1 MFFWFIAIAVT
12 VIACAALFY
21 AAGPRAVNV
30 TSAEPAGANSHLRQ
44 VLAGIDADQAAGK
57 LGEAEAVAA
66 KGELAREVLRLKA
79 ESAKLERSAK
89 TLGNTPLLAGI
100 GGVAVL
106 ALGLYAV
113 LGSPNMQSQPLAARP
128 EMAAQ
133 KIDLGA
139 AIGQIEAALAANPD
153 DLRGWV
159 VIAPAYMELRRF
171 SDAVKA
177 YRRIVELQGPTL
189 DGQLRLAEALMFE
202 AEGKGSEE
210 AVTVLRTAAA
220 GAPDDELSRL
230 YLAAELTRLGRFDE
244 AVTAWNDVL
253 AMGQGDETWYP
264 AAQQGLLVAQ
274 NNGELP
280 ADEQQNAMIAQ
291 MVTGLQARLDANG
304 GSIEEWTQLV
314 RAYLVLNDKVKA
326 QAAVDAALLAY
337 PKTFDRGEIE
347 TLALGAGLTLNGAK
361 P

>member
-30 TSAEPAGANSHLRQ
+30 TSAEPADANSHLRQ

-79 ESAKLERSAK
+79 ESAKVERSTR
-89 TLGNTPLLAGI
+89 TLGNAPLLAGI

-113 LGSPNMQSQPLAARP
+113 LGSPNMESQPLAARP
-128 EMAAQ
+128 EITAQ
-133 KIDLGA
+133 KIDLGT
-139 AIGQIEAALAANPD
+139 AIGQIETALAANPD

-159 VIAPAYMELRRF
+159 VIAPAYMEMRRF

-177 YRRIVELQGPTL
+177 YRRIVELEGPTL
-189 DGQLRLAEALMFE
+189 QGQLRLAEALMFE
-202 AEGKGSEE
+202 AEGKGSDE
-210 AVTVLRTAAA
+210 AVTVLRAAA
-220 GAPDDELSRL
+220 ASAPEDELSRL
-230 YLAAELTRLGRFDE
+230 YLAAELTRQGKFDE

-253 AMGQGDETWYP
+253 AMGKGDETWYP
-264 AAQQGLLVAQ
+264 AARQGLLVAQ
-274 NNGELP
+274 NNGEMP
-280 ADEQQNAMIAQ
+280 ADEQQNVMIAQ

-314 RAYLVLNDKVKA
+314 RAYLVLNDKAKA

>member
-12 VIACAALFY
+12 VIACVALFY

-30 TSAEPAGANSHLRQ
+30 TPTAASDANSHLRQ

-79 ESAKLERSAK
+79 ESAKVERSAR

-113 LGSPNMQSQPLAARP
+113 LGSPNLESQPLADRP

-159 VIAPAYMELRRF
+159 VIAPAYMESRRF

-177 YRRIVELQGPTL
+177 YRRILELGGPTL

-202 AEGKGSEE
+202 AEGRGSEE
-210 AVTVLRTAAA
+210 AVSVLRAATAS
-220 GAPDDELSRL
+220 APEDELSRL
-230 YLAAELTRLGRFDE
+230 YLAAELTRLGKFEE

-253 AMGQGDETWYP
+253 AMGKGDESWYP

-274 NNGELP
+274 NNGEMP
-280 ADEQQNAMIAQ
+280 ADEQQNVMIAQ
-291 MVTGLQARLDANG
+291 MVTGLQERLDASG